1 MLPLLVPFKDGR
13 GRRQA
18 IKDSP
23 EGRRKGLLVPPPS
36 LLCVLKSLWA
46 AAIDGQ

>member
-23 EGRRKGLLVPPPS
+23 EGRRGLLVPPPS